1 MTPRR
6 HLSAL
11 ALLALPL
18 LGGCYVYSTPLAD
31 KPVPGTALAAVLND
45 RGRVDLEPQLG
56 PEVWQVEGT
65 VVSADDS
72 SILLSMTKTS
82 TLEHQE
88 MHWGGET
95 VRFAT
100 NDVRS
105 MLARRFSAVRT
116 VILAGTA
123 TAGVVAFIASR
134 SLLGLGSGNS
144 GPVSSGGGTGSQ

>member
-1 MTPRR
+1 MTTRLR
-6 HLSAL
+6 LSTL
-11 ALLALPL
+11 ALLAAPL
-18 LGGCYVYSTPLAD
+18 LGGCYTYSTPLAD
-31 KPVPGTALAAVLND
+31 QPVPGTAMAVVLND
-45 RGRVDLEPQLG
+45 RGRVDLEQQLG

-88 MHWGGET
+88 MHWAGET
-95 VRFAT
+95 IRLGT

-105 MLARRFSAVRT
+105 MLARRFSPVRT
-116 VILAGTA
+116 AILAGTA

-134 SLLGLGSGNS
+134 SLLGLGAGNA
-144 GPVSSGGGTGSQ
+144 GPTGTGGGTGSQ